1 MMKHIIVIIAS
12 FISFQGFTQGLWQKK
27 IDDAQK
33 VLCKKD
39 SVNGQIVTISSNAEV
54 NLVATRFVI
63 NKVDDWQ
70 KFVDNEKGITG
81 NEKVRLLRSLLNHLN
96 SYNGYAKT
104 RGKNKEFSAGLAQDL
119 FGNFNRVIAAQT
131 GKMTLME
138 AIEPLG
144 FLASRII
151 VDDEFAKPLKDYTEA
166 KEAAII
172 KDCVANPDKIL
183 SILTLYPNIK
193 AADSLIEIAAYHNQD
208 KLYDYAQSKR
218 SPLYN
223 KIKNHKNGL
232 VQTLFNMA
240 QMETG
245 RSLTPF
251 LDAISRKE
259 VSIDTINKLQNNP
272 VAYYRLLVKTRI
284 GYTKRLANGE
294 TILAINNFNAK
305 IKEKALDF
313 VKDINEAHT
322 KPDVIRFAPLNP
334 LNAQEL
340 YYMAVYG
347 IDELFTSSFN
357 RGVFQQMINKL
368 SGITTSQLLQ
378 QVHSDYFRKF
388 IKISAG
394 YNKLSTFLK
403 LMPDTSARVLMD
415 NFISDLVKN
424 DDITDI
430 EDAVDVADAYVGI
443 GANAD
448 LKNVSDQILQKVKA
462 YQSQYKGEGN
472 NKGETVYRLFDLIFK
487 SYKDT
492 TVNLSAQLG
501 IPSITKVD
509 YAALAKEK
517 AQTVVKLYF
526 YGDEDKDGQISYLSF
541 MNLFGDKTK
550 WKIESNAWFTNIK
563 SIKGKPIQIF
573 ANKALYDVTKKT
585 DPDDTAKVKMNA
597 YMLTQNLKPTFV
609 MHRGHSY
616 HVPITLRYMEE
627 FDTTAKLIV
636 LGSCGGYQNLQ
647 KVLEI
652 CPDAH
657 IVSSKQTGTFT
668 VNDPMMR
675 LLLTDIND
683 GKSIT
688 WPEIWPRIKISV
700 GGGAPGEMFTEY
712 IPPHQNL
719 GMIFI
724 KAYKKQMQL

>member
-1 MMKHIIVIIAS
+1 MKYIIVTIA
-12 FISFQGFTQGLWQKK
+12 ILTSFQGFAQGLWQKR

-39 SVNGQIVTISSNAEV
+39 SINGQIVTISSNQEV

-63 NKVDDWQ
+63 NKVDEWQ
-70 KFVDNEKGITG
+70 KQVETDKTISSND
-81 NEKVRLLRSLLNHLN
+81 KVKLLRVLLNQVN
-96 SYNGYAKT
+96 SYNKYAKA

-119 FGNFNRVIAAQT
+119 FGNFNRVINAYT
-131 GKMTLME
+131 GKTSLVE
-138 AIEPLG
+138 AIEPLD
-144 FLASRII
+144 FLSSRII
-151 VDDEFAKPLKDYTEA
+151 VNDEFAMQLKDYPEA
-166 KEAAII
+166 KEMTII
-172 KDCVANPDKIL
+172 KDCAAHPDKIMG
-183 SILTLYPNIK
+183 ILTTYPFVK
-193 AADSLIEIAAYHNQD
+193 AADSLIQIAAYHNQD
-208 KLYDYAQSKR
+208 KLYDYAQSK
-218 SPLYN
+218 SGPLYS
-223 KIKNHKNGL
+223 KIKNHKNAL

-259 VSIDTINKLQNNP
+259 VSIDTINKLQGNA

-294 TILAINNFNAK
+294 TILAINNFNEK

-322 KPDVIRFAPLNP
+322 KPDAVRFAPLNP

-368 SGITTSQLLQ
+368 NGINTSQLLQ
-378 QVHSDYFRKF
+378 QVQSDYFRKF

-394 YNKLSTFLK
+394 YNKLSIFLK

-415 NFISDLVKN
+415 NFISDLVKS

-448 LKNVSDQILQKVKA
+448 LKNVSEQILQKVKT
-462 YQSQYKGEGN
+462 YQTQYKGEGN
-472 NKGETVYRLFDLIFK
+472 NKGETIYRLFDLIFK

-517 AQTVVKLYF
+517 EQTVVKLYF

-550 WKIESNAWFTNIK
+550 WKVESNAWFTIIK
-563 SIKGKPIQIF
+563 SIKGKPIQIL

-597 YMLTQNLKPTFV
+597 YMVSQNLKPTFV

-627 FDTTAKLIV
+627 FDTSAKLIV
-636 LGSCGGYQNLQ
+636 LGSCGGYQNLN
-647 KVLEI
+647 KILEI

-675 LLLTDIND
+675 LLLADIND

-688 WPEIWPRIKISV
+688 WPEIWPRIKTAV
-700 GGGAPGEMFTEY
+700 GGGSPGEMFTEY